1 MARRLRNWTFKDVV
15 GFLKDHDFY
24 LSEYGV
30 GSHYTHYIS
39 QDKKYTVE
47 VNRISKS
54 KSYPI
59 RTLETMIL
67 NSGIPKKEWIRWIS
81 S

>member
-1 MARRLRNWTFKDVV
+1 MARGLHNWTFKDVIS
-15 GFLKDHDFY
+15 FLKDHNFS
-24 LSEYGV
+24 LSKYGK
-30 GSHYTHYIS
+30 GSHYIHYVN

-47 VNRISKS
+47 VNRIPKN

-59 RTLETMIL
+59 RTLETMIQ
-67 NSGIPKKEWIRWIS
+67 NSGLPKEEWRKWAS